1 MLKITEA
8 GGDRIRF
15 KINTMAARAKNLT
28 PAYKTFGEYRR
39 RRHTAI
45 FNSQRSPYD
54 EKWSALKP
62 STIARKRKIGADPRI
77 LHASLKLRN
86 SFYTKPT
93 PRKIEWGYSAPYVQ
107 YHVKGTKRLPIRLPL
122 EDKRG
127 LAPRDM
133 KRYKK
138 LLAEYLLND

>member
-1 MLKITEA
+1 MLKITET
-8 GGDRIRF
+8 GGDRVRF

-28 PAYKTFGEYRR
+28 PAYKTFGEYRA

-54 EKWSALKP
+54 EKWTALKP
-62 STIARKRKIGADPRI
+62 ATIAKKRKKGSDPRI
-77 LHASLKLRN
+77 LHDSLKMRG

-93 PRKIEWGYSAPYVQ
+93 ARKIEWGYSVPYIR
-107 YHVKGTKRLPIRLPL
+107 YHVKGTRRLPIRSPL